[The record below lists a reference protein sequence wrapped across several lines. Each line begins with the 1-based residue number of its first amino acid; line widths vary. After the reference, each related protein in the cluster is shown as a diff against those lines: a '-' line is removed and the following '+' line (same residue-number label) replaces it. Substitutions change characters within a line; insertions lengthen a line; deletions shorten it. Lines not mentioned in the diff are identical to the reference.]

1 MVTIFMQGWNYLL
14 DSYREFA
21 ASAFAANMML
31 RSLVGACFPLFTT
44 QMFGNLGVQWAS
56 TLLGCIA
63 AIMIPI
69 PIIFRIYG
77 KTLREKSQN
86 SRS

>member
-1 MVTIFMQGWNYLL
+1 MLL
-14 DSYREFA
+14 LTGTYSA

-31 RSLVGACFPLFTT
+31 RSLVEASFPLFTT
-44 QMFGNLGVQWAS
+44 QMFGNMGVQWAS

-63 AIMIPI
+63 AVMIPI

-77 KTLREKSQN
+77 KTLREKSHQ
-86 SRS
+86 SRVS